1 MLTCSQCQR
10 AKTNTEAIWFVW
22 PDASPTLY
30 DYLCTRH
37 ARQALKRGLQ
47 VRNPDGDG
55 YVRSPVYQVSLI
67 HSQAHGYQDFLGE
80 LNLLRDFFR
89 HVGETLTTLTP
100 ETVYQMY
107 RAAQNGIANIREPH
121 A

>member
-10 AKTNTEAIWFVW
+10 AKIETPAVWFVW
-22 PDASPTLY
+22 PDAKFTFY
-30 DYLCTRH
+30 DALCTKH
-37 ARQALKRGLQ
+37 ARQALKKGLQ

-55 YVRSPVYQVSLI
+55 YVRSPVAQVSLI
-67 HSQAHGYQDFLGE
+67 YSQAHGYQDFGKE
-80 LNLLRDFFR
+80 LQILRDFFR
-89 HVGETLTTLTP
+89 HIGEALPTLTP

-107 RAAQNGIANIREPH
+107 RAAQNGIANIREPN